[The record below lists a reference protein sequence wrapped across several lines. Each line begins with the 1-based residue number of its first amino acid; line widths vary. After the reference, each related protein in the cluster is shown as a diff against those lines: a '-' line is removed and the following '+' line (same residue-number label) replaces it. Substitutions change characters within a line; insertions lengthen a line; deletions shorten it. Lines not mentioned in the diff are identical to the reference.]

1 MNREQMIKALVE
13 DFKGLFENP
22 GFLDSF
28 VEEVLIEGRVG
39 YSQMTGAQLADLC
52 EDAGIDFEG
61 NSDEL

>member
-1 MNREQMIKALVE
+1 MNRKQMIEALVE

-39 YSQMTGAQLADLC
+39 YSQMTDAQLADLC
-52 EDAGIDFEG
+52 EDAGIDFE
-61 NSDEL
+61 EQL

>member
-22 GFLDSF
+22 GFLDYF

-39 YSQMTGAQLADLC
+39 YRQMTGAQLADLC
-52 EDAGIDFEG
+52 EDAGIEFEG